1 MPGLS
6 AGGAVTRIIAGEAG
20 GRRLRTPPGQG
31 TRPTSDR
38 VREALFSA
46 LEAHLGTLDGCR
58 FLDAYAGSGAIG
70 LEACS
75 RGAATVTL
83 IEQNGPTA
91 SLIRANAKQLGM
103 GEVSVLAARIERLA
117 IAGPPGGGALPFEVA
132 FFDPPYDV
140 PNDDLARVITDLE
153 RSGWLSAD
161 VLLVVERARRG
172 EPWRWPD
179 GFEQLREKR
188 YGETVLCYGQRV
200 GPARSAVRAEPA
212 RSADPAEPARSTQGP
227 DPTDPGRHR
236 RTDRDSREL

>member
-1 MPGLS
+1 M
-6 AGGAVTRIIAGEAG
+6 TRIIAGEAG
-20 GRRLRTPPGQG
+20 GRRLRTPAGQG

-75 RGAATVTL
+75 RGAATATL
-83 IEQNGPTA
+83 IEQDGPTA

-103 GEVSVLAARIERLA
+103 GGEVSVLAARIERLA
-117 IAGPPGGGALPFEVA
+117 IAGPPPGGSALPFEVA

-140 PNDDLARVITDLE
+140 ANDDLAQVITNLDW
-153 RSGWLSAD
+153 SGWLSAD

-172 EPWRWPD
+172 DPWRWPD
-179 GFEQLREKR
+179 GFEHLREKR
-188 YGETVLCYGQRV
+188 YGETVLCYGQRA
-200 GPARSAVRAEPA
+200 GPAQSVDRAEPA
-212 RSADPAEPARSTQGP
+212 RSAQGTE
-227 DPTDPGRHR
+227 PTDPGRPR
-236 RTDRDSREL
+236 RINRDSREL